1 MCPAFHC
8 VVMPCDYRLAALLFT
23 DSSPTCVP
31 VINFKYTS
39 HHLTA
44 FQTVPTRHALY
55 QHFSN
60 RIPVKHICV
69 IEFINLL
76 LFYTGHAVTSNN
88 NELNSVL

>member
-23 DSSPTCVP
+23 DSSPTCTP

-55 QHFSN
+55 HHLSN
-60 RIPVKHICV
+60 RIPVKQMHI

-76 LFYTGHAVTSNN
+76 SFYVSHGMTSSNN
-88 NELNSVL
+88 E